1 MIEQFFTHTTLESF
15 IFTHE
20 ESTVNDQDT
29 SEHKRNQSDG
39 VSRIFIQCAIN
50 HGEVQLFNFCARC
63 VCRLNLRSDSFRNS
77 SIWSTSHFSI
87 GYSIIKSLHKV
98 GHEVTVISPYPQ
110 KKPLE
115 NYRDISTKDILDKHE
130 KGKEK
135 LEEC

>member
-1 MIEQFFTHTTLESF
+1 MVKFNCL
-15 IFTHE
+15 IFVLVAFVA
-20 ESTVNDQDT
+20 STY
-29 SEHKRNQSDG
+29 G
-39 VSRIFIQCAIN
+39 VTVLGILPFGA
-50 HGEVQLFNFCARC
+50 
-63 VCRLNLRSDSFRNS
+63 
-77 SIWSTSHFSI
+77 TSHFSI
-87 GYSIIKSLHKV
+87 GYSIVKSLHKV